1 MARCRRFLV
10 SDRIFQ
16 LILVDD
22 DAIFRLGLRVALEP
36 FPDLQVVAEADTPTT
51 ALEILSSS
59 AGTESALDLVVLELN
74 LGRLYPEQIGRGLPI
89 VEKHQENPKS
99 TDQLTGLSLC
109 QQIKAQYPTLPILLL
124 SFPPTSTQLATAKAI
139 GVDGYCPKGSQISV
153 VVGAMRQLLSG
164 KASTEGEGFF
174 PLSLYPFPIPFSQP
188 TTSSLRPTWHHRQR
202 QAGLG
207 QIDVALAEVAS
218 ILQNPKLST
227 LDWLFWSGRR
237 RELQAA
243 RWLVNQLLPADII
256 IVQPMQN
263 TTQVGEDSEEILDL
277 TQNFAVGKER
287 DLSVSGK
294 SYLSSRSLQ
303 TLNAPTLS
311 PPRSQQSSLF
321 DTTRTKLQFG
331 IQNLTDSPLEID
343 ILREEKKRELLDI
356 ILQKLQEIL
365 DELRFSQVQPD
376 QLQQKLPVILRDLWQ
391 ASTTNFFGKYYTL
404 LLGNR
409 EYEIVNILMQDAAI
423 VQEAILNKIPLVF
436 DLFAALLF
444 QMPIIIDNA
453 AYPSDTDEA
462 MQRAEAVLQNLIIQV
477 ANAVVQPLLNRLA
490 DAEII
495 KQNFYDRSLISTRE
509 IARFRNNLSWKYR
522 LEQYIGEPRTIFES
536 RYNLLVLNA
545 NGITKI
551 SIYAPRRQELE
562 QLNGIQLAFT
572 LILETRDAI
581 APRLRTVVSFVGTG
595 VIYIL
600 TQVIGRGIGLIGR
613 GIIQGIGNSLQE
625 SRYGKNSGRQK

>member
-1 MARCRRFLV
+1 M
-10 SDRIFQ
+10 SDRIFK

-59 AGTESALDLVVLELN
+59 AGTEGALDLVVLELN

-89 VEKHQENPKS
+89 VEKHQDNPKS

-109 QQIKAQYPTLPILLL
+109 QQIKAQYPNLPILLL
-124 SFPPTSTQLATAKAI
+124 SFPPASAQLATAKAI

-164 KASTEGEGFF
+164 NASTEGEGFF
-174 PLSLYPFPIPFSQP
+174 PLSLYPFALPFSQP
-188 TTSSLRPTWHHRQR
+188 TNPSLRPTWHHRQR

-207 QIDVALAEVAS
+207 QIDAALAEVAS

-277 TQNFAVGKER
+277 TQNFALGKER
-287 DLSVSGK
+287 DLSVSRK
-294 SYLSSRSLQ
+294 SDLRFRSLQ
-303 TLNAPTLS
+303 TLNASPLS
-311 PPRSQQSSLF
+311 PTKSQQSSLF

-343 ILREEKKRELLDI
+343 ILREEKKHELLDI
-356 ILQKLQEIL
+356 ILQKLEEIL
-365 DELRFSQVQPD
+365 DELRFSQLQPD
-376 QLQQKLPVILRDLWQ
+376 QLQQKLPLIMRDLWQ
-391 ASTTNFFGKYYTL
+391 ESTTDFFGKYYTL

-409 EYEIVNILMQDAAI
+409 EYEVVNILMQDAAI

-545 NGITKI
+545 NGIKKT

-562 QLNGIQLAFT
+562 QLTGIQLAFT

-595 VIYIL
+595 VIYVL

>member
-1 MARCRRFLV
+1 M

-59 AGTESALDLVVLELN
+59 AGTEGAVDLVVLELN
-74 LGRLYPEQIGRGLPI
+74 LGRVLPI
-89 VEKHQENPKS
+89 GVEPGNNPKS
-99 TDQLTGLSLC
+99 DHQLAGLSLC
-109 QQIKAQYPTLPILLL
+109 QQIKAQYPNLPILLL
-124 SFPPTSTQLATAKAI
+124 SFPPASAQLAAAKAI

-174 PLSLYPFPIPFSQP
+174 PLSLYPFALPFSQP
-188 TTSSLRPTWHHRQR
+188 TTPSLRPTWHHRQR
-202 QAGLG
+202 QAGLR
-207 QIDVALAEVAS
+207 QIDAALAEVAS

-277 TQNFAVGKER
+277 TQNFALGKER
-287 DLSVSGK
+287 NLSVRGK
-294 SYLSSRSLQ
+294 TDLRSRSLQ
-303 TLNAPTLS
+303 ALNASTLS
-311 PPRSQQSSLF
+311 PTTSQQSSLF
-321 DTTRTKLQFG
+321 DTTRHKLQFG

-356 ILQKLQEIL
+356 ILQKLEEIL
-365 DELRFSQVQPD
+365 DELRFSQVQPE
-376 QLQQKLPVILRDLWQ
+376 QLQQKLPFIVRDLWQ
-391 ASTTNFFGKYYTL
+391 ASTTNFFGKYYTV

-423 VQEAILNKIPLVF
+423 IQEAILNKIPLVF

-536 RYNLLVLNA
+536 RYNLLVLNG
-545 NGITKI
+545 NGIKKT

-562 QLNGIQLAFT
+562 QLTGIQLAFT

-581 APRLRTVVSFVGTG
+581 APRLRAVVSFVGTG
-595 VIYIL
+595 VIYVL